1 VNSETSATSLIVAC
15 PACGTKNRVAL
26 ARLADG
32 AACGSCSAPLFP
44 GRSFALTSASFERH
58 IGGDVPVI
66 VDFWADW
73 CGPCKMMAPAFEQA
87 AARIGP
93 GVHLAKV
100 DTEAEPSIA
109 SRFGIRSIP
118 TLIAFRN
125 GREIARQSGALSFP
139 HLLQW
144 ISTHAQN

>member
-1 VNSETSATSLIVAC
+1 MA
-15 PACGTKNRVAL
+15 R

-32 AACGSCSAPLFP
+32 ATCGRCAKPLFP
-44 GRSFALTSASFERH
+44 AHPFALTSASFERQV
-58 IGGDVPVI
+58 GGDVTVI

-73 CGPCKMMAPAFEQA
+73 CGPCRMMAPAFEQA
-87 AARIGP
+87 AAEIGP

-100 DTEAEPSIA
+100 DTEAEPAIA
-109 SRFGIRSIP
+109 SRFNIRSIP

-139 HLLQW
+139 HLMQW